1 MDIKTFDIVDVNGRC
16 CRVMQAPRGDGT
28 VRVSIYGRVE
38 LDKVNLVESVT
49 LPTFEVGDEV
59 TVIPIPGHEQRNY
72 TYGWRGIM
80 SDMAFRSAQ
89 YGTTYTVTEVGSS
102 KQGNGFYYR
111 LDDKYVFAPYHLKK
125 VVDYD
130 LI

>member
-1 MDIKTFDIVDVNGRC
+1 MINHY
-16 CRVMQAPRGDGT
+16 CRGFSEQ
-28 VRVSIYGRVE
+28 
-38 LDKVNLVESVT
+38 VNLVESVT

-80 SDMAFRSAQ
+80 SDMAFMSAQ

-125 VVDYD
+125 VIDYD
-130 LI
+130 FV

>member
-1 MDIKTFDIVDVNGRC
+1 MDIKTFDIVDFKGRR
-16 CRVMQAPRGDGT
+16 CRVMRAPMGNGNIE
-28 VRVSIYGRVE
+28 VSLYGEVG
-38 LDKVNLVESVT
+38 LDEVNLVESVT

-59 TVIPIPGHEQRNY
+59 TIIPIPGHEQRNY
-72 TYGWRGIM
+72 TYGWRGNM

-89 YGTTYTVTEVGSS
+89 YGMTYTVTEVHQS
-102 KQGNGFYYR
+102 KQGNGLYYQ
-111 LDDKYVFAPYHLKK
+111 LDGKFVFAPYHLKK

>member
-16 CRVMQAPRGDGT
+16 CRVMQAPREDGT

>member
-1 MDIKTFDIVDVNGRC
+1 MDIKTFDIVDFKGRR
-16 CRVMQAPRGDGT
+16 CRVMQAPREDGNIK
-28 VRVSIYGRVE
+28 VSLYGEVG
-38 LDKVNLVESVT
+38 LDEVNLVESVT

-59 TVIPIPGHEQRNY
+59 TIIPIPGHEQRNY
-72 TYGWRGIM
+72 TYGWCGIM
-80 SDMAFRSAQ
+80 SDMAFTSAQ
-89 YGTTYTVTEVGSS
+89 YGTTYTVTEVSSS

-130 LI
+130 FV

>member
-1 MDIKTFDIVDVNGRC
+1 MDIKIFDIVDFKGRR
-16 CRVMQAPRGDGT
+16 CRVMRAPREDGT
-28 VRVSIYGRVE
+28 IRVSLYGTIK
-38 LDKVNLVESVT
+38 LDDANLAESVS

-59 TVIPIPGHEQRNY
+59 TIIPIPGHEQRNY

-80 SDMAFRSAQ
+80 SDMAFKSTQ
-89 YGTTYTVTEVGSS
+89 YGTTYTVTEVYSS
-102 KQGNGFYYR
+102 KQGNGLYYR
-111 LDDKYVFAPYHLKK
+111 LDDRFVFAPYHLKK

>member
-1 MDIKTFDIVDVNGRC
+1 MDIKTFDIVDFKGRR
-16 CRVMQAPRGDGT
+16 CRVMQAPREDGT

-89 YGTTYTVTEVGSS
+89 YGTTYTVTEVSSS

-130 LI
+130 FV

>member
-1 MDIKTFDIVDVNGRC
+1 MVRTIQEEIKLR
-16 CRVMQAPRGDGT
+16 
-28 VRVSIYGRVE
+28 
-38 LDKVNLVESVT
+38 K
-49 LPTFEVGDEV
+49 
-59 TVIPIPGHEQRNY
+59 
-72 TYGWRGIM
+72 
-80 SDMAFRSAQ
+80 
-89 YGTTYTVTEVGSS
+89 TYTVTEVGSS

>member
-1 MDIKTFDIVDVNGRC
+1 MDIKTFDIVDFKGHR
-16 CRVMQAPRGDGT
+16 CRVMKMPINDGDIKVSLCGN
-28 VRVSIYGRVE
+28 VR
-38 LDKVNLVESVT
+38 LDDVKLVESVT
-49 LPTFEVGDEV
+49 IPTFEVGDEV
-59 TVIPIPGHEQRNY
+59 TIIPIPGHEQRNY

-102 KQGNGFYYR
+102 KQGNGLYYR
-111 LDDKYVFAPYHLKK
+111 LDDRFVFAPYHLKK
-125 VVDYD
+125 IVDYD